1 MAIAVAVTTAATV
14 TAGVA
19 GTATAAPSVVQ
30 ASAPT
35 SSPTHASIVDAA
47 RAAAYAHASATGV
60 GKKDGLKATDLLVD
74 PDGTQHVR
82 FIRTHR
88 GLPVLGG
95 DLVVHLDAKSA
106 YQDVTRASGRQ
117 IEVRSTSP
125 KLSAG
130 EAAAKAATAAQGQAG
145 AAELV
150 VDARVGR
157 TALAYQVRVT
167 GSRTDEAGGVR
178 TVVVDAATGS
188 VLSNIPVNDS
198 FLSPSVQDKLRER
211 GEKLRPATGLTG
223 AAPTAAGKAG
233 KSAGFPAAATGT
245 GSSFF
250 VGKVPLSTTQTAK
263 NSFVLKDSTRGKTE
277 TRDAG
282 GKALEKFADGKAFT
296 STNNRWGNGKTS
308 DRGTAAVD
316 AQYGITSTLDFYK
329 KTFGRKGIKN
339 DGTGARALVHFG
351 KNVGNA
357 FWSSDC
363 GCMLY
368 GDGDGKTFTK
378 PLVVLDVTGHELTH
392 GVVDAT
398 AGLQPTRVDS
408 EGNQFGEP
416 GSLNE
421 SLADIFG
428 SAVEFAANNPKNPPN
443 YLMGEKLGLEQKFL
457 RRLDK
462 PSLDK
467 LEGTVDYWSKES
479 YDTEVHAGSG
489 VSSHAYYLLAEGSG
503 QKEIGGVAYDSPTY
517 DGSTVTGIG
526 RDKATAIYYRAL
538 TRYMVSTTDFHDAR
552 TATLK
557 AAKDL
562 YGANSA
568 EYKTV
573 DKSWAAV
580 NVTAANAPAGKH
592 RRGGVRPCGGSWQLR
607 ADLGAHRRELLAV
620 R

>member
-1 MAIAVAVTTAATV
+1 MRRPHIRSRRLAIAVAVATAATL
-14 TAGVA
+14 TAGA
-19 GTATAAPSVVQ
+19 ATAVGATSASPESHSPSSTPSTDKV
-30 ASAPT
+30 
-35 SSPTHASIVDAA
+35 VDAA
-47 RAAAYAHASATGV
+47 RAAAYAHTTATGV
-60 GKKDGLKATDLLVD
+60 GKQDTLKASDTMVD
-74 PDGTQHVR
+74 PDGRQHVR
-82 FIRTHR
+82 FVRTHR

-95 DLVVHLDAKSA
+95 DLVVHLTATSA
-106 YQDVTRASGRQ
+106 YEGVTRAFNHKVD
-117 IEVRSTSP
+117 VRTTDP
-125 KLSAG
+125 KLSADQ
-130 EAAAKAATAAQGQAG
+130 ARSKAATVAKGDAG
-145 AAELV
+145 EPELV
-150 VDARVGR
+150 LAARDDQ
-157 TALAYQVRVT
+157 TTLAYQVQVAD
-167 GSRTDEAGGVR
+167 SRTAEAGGAR
-178 TVVVDAATGS
+178 TVVLDATSGA
-188 VLSNIPVNDS
+188 VLSNTPENDS
-198 FLSPSVQDKLRER
+198 FLSPALMDKLRER
-211 GEKLRPATGLTG
+211 GERLNPVTGLLAPPAPATG
-223 AAPTAAGKAG
+223 TAAKAP
-233 KSAGFPAAATGT
+233 GFPSAAKGT
-245 GSSFF
+245 GSSLF
-250 VGKVPLSTTQTAK
+250 VGSVPLSTTQTAK
-263 NSFVLKDSTRGKTE
+263 KSFTLKDPTRGNTE

-282 GKALEKFADGKAFT
+282 DKELEKFTGGKAFT
-296 STNNRWGNGKTS
+296 SATNRWGNGTTN
-308 DRGTAAVD
+308 DRATAAVD

-339 DGTGARALVHFG
+339 DGRGARALVHFG

-368 GDGDGKTFTK
+368 GDGDGKTFAK
-378 PLVVLDVTGHELTH
+378 PLVVLDVTGHELSH

-398 AGLQPTRVDS
+398 ANLQPTRVDA

-428 SAVEFAANNPKNPPN
+428 SAVEFATDNPKNPPN

-503 QKEIGGVAYDSPTY
+503 KKTIGGVAYDSPTV
-517 DGSTVTGIG
+517 DGSKVTGIG
-526 RDKATAIYYRAL
+526 RSKATAIFYRAL

-552 TATLK
+552 TATLH

-562 YGANSA
+562 YGAQST

-573 DKSWAAV
+573 KKAWAAV
-580 NVTAANAPAGKH
+580 NVTAANAPSAKH
-592 RRGGVRPCGGSWQLR
+592 
-607 ADLGAHRRELLAV
+607 
-620 R
+620 

>member
-1 MAIAVAVTTAATV
+1 MRRPHIRRHRLAIAVAVTTAATL

-19 GTATAAPSVVQ
+19 TAASATTATAPAAAPSSTPSLGKVVD
-30 ASAPT
+30 
-35 SSPTHASIVDAA
+35 DA
-47 RAAAYAHASATGV
+47 RTAAYAHASATGV
-60 GKKDGLKATDLLVD
+60 GKQDTLKATDTMVD
-74 PDGTQHVR
+74 PDGRQHVR
-82 FIRTHR
+82 FVRTHR

-95 DLVVHLDAKSA
+95 DLVVHLTAKSA
-106 YQDVTRASGRQ
+106 YEGVTRAYRHQ
-117 IEVRSTSP
+117 VDVPSTDP

-130 EAAAKAATAAQGQAG
+130 QARSKAATVAKGQAG
-145 AAELV
+145 KAELV
-150 VDARVGR
+150 VDARDDR
-157 TALAYQVRVT
+157 LTLAYQVEVAD
-167 GSRTDEAGGVR
+167 SRTDEAGGAR
-178 TVVVDAATGS
+178 TVVLDAATGD
-188 VLSNIPVNDS
+188 VLSNTPANDS
-198 FLSPSVQDKLRER
+198 FLSPALQDKLRKR
-211 GEKLRPATGLTG
+211 GERLNPATGSASSAPLATPE
-223 AAPTAAGKAG
+223 AAAT
-233 KSAGFPAAATGT
+233 AGFPSAANGT
-245 GSSFF
+245 GSSLF
-250 VGKVPLSTTQTAK
+250 VGSVPLSTTQTAK
-263 NSFVLKDSTRGKTE
+263 NSFTLKDSTRGNTE

-282 GKALEKFADGKAFT
+282 DKELEKFTSGKTFT
-296 STNNRWGNGKTS
+296 STTNRWGNGTTS
-308 DRGTAAVD
+308 SRATAAVD

-339 DGTGARALVHFG
+339 DGHGAHALVHFG

-368 GDGDGKTFTK
+368 GDGDGQTFAK

-398 AGLQPTRVDS
+398 ANLQPTRVDA

-428 SAVEFAANNPKNPPN
+428 SAVEFSTNNPKNPPN
-443 YLMGEKLGLEQKFL
+443 YLMGEKLGLQQKFL

-503 QKEIGGVAYDSPTY
+503 KKTIGGVAYDSPTF
-517 DGSTVTGIG
+517 DGSKVTGIG
-526 RDKATAIYYRAL
+526 RSKATAIFYRAL

-552 TATLK
+552 TATLH

-562 YGANSA
+562 YGATST

-573 DKSWAAV
+573 DKAWAAV
-580 NVTAANAPAGKH
+580 NVTTANAPSAEH
-592 RRGGVRPCGGSWQLR
+592 
-607 ADLGAHRRELLAV
+607 
-620 R
+620 

>member
-1 MAIAVAVTTAATV
+1 MRRPHIRSRRLAIAVAVATAATL
-14 TAGVA
+14 TAGA
-19 GTATAAPSVVQ
+19 ATAVGATSASPESHSPSSTPSTDKV
-30 ASAPT
+30 
-35 SSPTHASIVDAA
+35 VDAA
-47 RAAAYAHASATGV
+47 RAAAYAHATATGV
-60 GKKDGLKATDLLVD
+60 GKQDTLKATDTMVD
-74 PDGTQHVR
+74 PDGRQHVR
-82 FIRTHR
+82 FVRTHR

-95 DLVVHLDAKSA
+95 DLVVHLTSTSA
-106 YQDVTRASGRQ
+106 YEGVTRAFNHKVD
-117 IEVRSTSP
+117 VRTTDP
-125 KLSAG
+125 KLSADQ
-130 EAAAKAATAAQGQAG
+130 ARSKAATVAKGDAG
-145 AAELV
+145 EPELV
-150 VDARVGR
+150 LAARDDQ
-157 TALAYQVRVT
+157 TTLAYQVQVAD
-167 GSRTDEAGGVR
+167 SRTAEAGGAR
-178 TVVVDAATGS
+178 TVVLDATSGA
-188 VLSNIPVNDS
+188 VLSNTPENDS
-198 FLSPSVQDKLRER
+198 FLSPALMDKLRER
-211 GEKLRPATGLTG
+211 GERLNPVTGLLAPDAPATGK
-223 AAPTAAGKAG
+223 AAKAP
-233 KSAGFPAAATGT
+233 GFPSAAKGA
-245 GSSFF
+245 GSSLF
-250 VGKVPLSTTQTAK
+250 VGSVPLSTTQTAK
-263 NSFVLKDSTRGKTE
+263 KSFTLKDPTRGNTE

-282 GKALEKFADGKAFT
+282 DKELEKFTGGKAFT
-296 STNNRWGNGKTS
+296 SATNRWGNGTTG
-308 DRGTAAVD
+308 DRATAAVD

-339 DGTGARALVHFG
+339 DGRGARALVHFG

-368 GDGDGKTFTK
+368 GDGDGKTFAK
-378 PLVVLDVTGHELTH
+378 PLVVLDVTGHELSH

-398 AGLQPTRVDS
+398 ANLQPTRVDA

-428 SAVEFAANNPKNPPN
+428 SAVEFATDNPKNPPN

-503 QKEIGGVAYDSPTY
+503 KKTIGGVAYDSPTV
-517 DGSTVTGIG
+517 DGSKVTGIG
-526 RDKATAIYYRAL
+526 RSKATAIFYRAL

-552 TATLK
+552 TATLH

-562 YGANSA
+562 YGAQST

-573 DKSWAAV
+573 KKAWAAV
-580 NVTAANAPAGKH
+580 NVTAANAPSAKH
-592 RRGGVRPCGGSWQLR
+592 
-607 ADLGAHRRELLAV
+607 
-620 R
+620 